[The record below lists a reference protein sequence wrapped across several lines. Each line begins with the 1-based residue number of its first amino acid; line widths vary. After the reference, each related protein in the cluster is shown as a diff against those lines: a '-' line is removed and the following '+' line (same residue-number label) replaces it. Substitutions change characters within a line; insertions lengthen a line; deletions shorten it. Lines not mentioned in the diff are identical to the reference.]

1 MKSGALLAVKNPRFP
16 YHDKELPGFNR
27 SIMPLRSASAKPS
40 VRLVEIGWEV
50 CNQLGGIYTV
60 LRSKAPEMVEEW
72 GDRYALLGPLNKNQA
87 AIEFEDEEIG
97 DQYDRAADVLRDQGF
112 EVRTGRWQVSG
123 RPRAILI
130 GLDALREH
138 IPAQVERL
146 AEKLEIDIPED
157 DALVADVV
165 AFSVGVEWYLS
176 ALQEVGPDLEVVSHF
191 HEWMAAVAMPLM
203 REDGWEGKTVFTTH
217 ATLIGRYMAMNE
229 KRFYS
234 RLPEFDADK
243 EAKHYG
249 ILAQH
254 LLEKAAAKSCDV
266 FTTVSGITG
275 QECRYLLGRTPDVYV
290 PNGLNVKRFLALHEL
305 QQMHAEFRSQLHE
318 FTMGYFFP
326 SYTFDLEQTLYFFTS
341 GRYEFRNKGMDM
353 TLEALSALNKRLQ
366 ESGSR
371 KTVIFLLITKA
382 PVRNLAVHSLEYATM
397 FREFKVIAREV
408 TDEVRKNL
416 IERLASGEK
425 LDLNDLVPEYWKLRI
440 RRAQH
445 VWKRDWLPPIVTHDM
460 VDDANDEVLVKL
472 RELELFNN
480 EHDKVKVVYHPE
492 FVRSTSPLF
501 GMEYEELIRGCH
513 LGVFPSAYEP
523 WGYTPLETLALGIP
537 AISSDL
543 AGFGAYAAEFR
554 RLHQRAGLYVVNRKG
569 RPFEESVEQLADMM
583 FQFCQQDRRQRIA
596 QRNRAESFAQH
607 FDWAQLIHH
616 YHEAH
621 LMALEGAEESE
632 V

>member
-1 MKSGALLAVKNPRFP
+1 MKSAAILEAKNPHFP
-16 YHDKELPGFNR
+16 YYDKELPGFTGL
-27 SIMPLRSASAKPS
+27 IMSPRSASVKPS
-40 VRLVEIGWEV
+40 ARLVEIGWEV

-72 GDRYALLGPLNKNQA
+72 GDRYVLLGPLNPSQA
-87 AIEFEDEEIG
+87 AIEFEDEALG
-97 DQYDRAADVLRDQGF
+97 DDYDQAADVLRSEGF
-112 EVRTGRWQVSG
+112 EVRIGRWQVSG
-123 RPRAILI
+123 KPRAVLI
-130 GLDALREH
+130 GLDALRGH
-138 IPAQVERL
+138 IPAQIERL
-146 AEKLEIDIPED
+146 AEKLEVEIPED

-176 ALQEVGPDLEVVSHF
+176 ALQEVRADAEIISHF
-191 HEWMAAVAMPLM
+191 HEWMAAVALPLM
-203 REDGWEGKTVFTTH
+203 RADGWEGKTVFTTH

-234 RLPEFDADK
+234 RLAEFDPDK

-254 LLEKAAAKSCDV
+254 LLEKAAAHTCDV

-275 QECRYLLGRTPDVYV
+275 QECRYLLGRTPDVYL
-290 PNGLNVKRFLALHEL
+290 PNGLNVKRYLALHEL

-326 SYTFDLEQTLYFFTS
+326 SYSFDLEQTLYFFTS
-341 GRYEFRNKGMDM
+341 GRYEFRNKGMDL
-353 TLEALSALNKRLQ
+353 TLDALSSLNKRLV
-366 ESGSR
+366 ESGSK
-371 KTVIFLLITKA
+371 KTVIFLLITRA
-382 PVRNLAVHSLEYATM
+382 PMRNLAVHSLEYATM

-408 TDEVRKNL
+408 TDEVRKHL
-416 IERLASGEK
+416 IEQLASGEK
-425 LDLNDLVPEYWKLRI
+425 FDLNDLVPEYWKLRI

-445 VWKRDWLPPIVTHDM
+445 VWNRDWLPPIVTHDM
-460 VDDANDEVLVKL
+460 VDDVNDEVLQKL

-480 EHDKVKVVYHPE
+480 AHDKVKVVYHPE

-569 RPFEESVEQLADMM
+569 RPYDESVDQLADMM

-616 YHEAH
+616 YHDAH
-621 LMALEGAEESE
+621 LMALEGPEEE
-632 V
+632 I

>member
-1 MKSGALLAVKNPRFP
+1 
-16 YHDKELPGFNR
+16 
-27 SIMPLRSASAKPS
+27 MPLRSASANPS

-72 GDRYALLGPLNKNQA
+72 GDRYALLGPLNRSQA
-87 AIEFEDEEIG
+87 AIEFEEEAIG
-97 DQYDRAADVLRDQGF
+97 DAYDQAADVLRKEGF
-112 EVRTGRWQVSG
+112 EVQTGRWQVSG
-123 RPRAILI
+123 RPRAVLI
-130 GLDALREH
+130 GLDALRAH
-138 IPAQVERL
+138 IPAQTERL
-146 AEKLEIDIPED
+146 AEKLEVEIPEE

-165 AFSVGVEWYLS
+165 AFSVGVEWFLS
-176 ALQEVGPDLEVVSHF
+176 ALETAAGPANVVAHY
-191 HEWMAAVAMPLM
+191 HEWMAAVALPLM
-203 REDGWEGKTVFTTH
+203 REDGWKGKAVFTTH

-234 RLPEFDADK
+234 RLAEFDADK

-275 QECRYLLGRTPDVYV
+275 QECRYLLGRTPDIYV

-305 QQMHAEFRSQLHE
+305 QQMHAEFREQLHE

-353 TLEALSALNKRLQ
+353 TLEALSVLNKRLQ

-445 VWKRDWLPPIVTHDM
+445 VWRRDWLPPIVTHDM
-460 VDDANDEVLVKL
+460 VDDVHDEVLEKL

-583 FQFCQQDRRQRIA
+583 YQFCQQDRRQRIA

-621 LMALEGAEESE
+621 LMALEGLEEDE
-632 V
+632 VQLRTNPSTTD